1 MEQEQ
6 LTYILV
12 KDYVPTGTLDSTIGF
27 KPKIAPIVCLI
38 AGVAMLI
45 PNNLFVR
52 ILGVFFLIMAIA
64 VLYAM
69 KDKKVAEIYS
79 DGVLIYNS
87 KNQEYAYFLD
97 YNDVK
102 MWKVDHE
109 EGHDS
114 IIFTLNSTYRTG
126 FDTFQSNKAYRALQK
141 YIGNKDEK
149 IIRAEELR
157 KVGPSDLIKRIKNRL
172 FKK

>member
-6 LTYILV
+6 LSYILV
-12 KDYVPTGTLDSTIGF
+12 KDFIPTGSFDSTIGF
-27 KPKIAPIVCLI
+27 KPKIAPVVCLI
-38 AGVAMLI
+38 VGAAMLI

-52 ILGVFFLIMAIA
+52 ILGLFFVVMAA
-64 VLYAM
+64 LVMYVM
-69 KDKKVAEIYS
+69 KDKKVADVYS

-87 KNQEYAYFLD
+87 KNQDYAYFLN

-109 EGHDS
+109 EGHDT
-114 IIFTLNSTYRTG
+114 IVFTLNSLYRTG
-126 FDTFQSNKAYRALQK
+126 FDTFQSNKAYRALEK
-141 YIGNKDEK
+141 YIGDKDEK
-149 IIRAEELR
+149 LIRAQELR
-157 KVGPSDLIKRIKNRL
+157 KIGPSDLIKRLRDKL